1 MMAALHWAILAAL
14 LLPYDAFVPNAPL
27 RRPTACFGGRTKRKR
42 NNNDGF
48 ADREERLAAEAYEQL
63 QAKRSASKARRK
75 AKLSGKQEPFAKPPP
90 PKRPTQQRRRT
101 PPAPKPPPKA
111 KKNAKGAL
119 ATAGELRAAF
129 LGGYDA
135 PGDMPAT
142 PRPEVAFLGRSNVG
156 KSSLLNALVGARK
169 DVAVASKTPGRT
181 RRLNAFEVTDARGA
195 ACTLVDLPGYGF
207 ARLSDDE
214 QAAIGAFIEKYL
226 DERAALRVL
235 VFIVDARR
243 EPNADDR
250 AILAEVAK
258 RGLRVV
264 LVATKI
270 DKLKSSRELV
280 ARLEGLDDFFGREPL
295 IFSAVTKQGRGD
307 LWATINAGLFDE
319 DVAWVAEDEDD
330 EVVEDFEEEDEDE
343 FVEELPEEEEEAA
356 APPPDEDVLT
366 F

>member
-1 MMAALHWAILAAL
+1 MNHS
-14 LLPYDAFVPNAPL
+14 
-27 RRPTACFGGRTKRKR
+27 C
-42 NNNDGF
+42 
-48 ADREERLAAEAYEQL
+48 
-63 QAKRSASKARRK
+63 
-75 AKLSGKQEPFAKPPP
+75 
-90 PKRPTQQRRRT
+90 
-101 PPAPKPPPKA
+101 PA
-111 KKNAKGAL
+111 
-119 ATAGELRAAF
+119 
-129 LGGYDA
+129 
-135 PGDMPAT
+135 
-142 PRPEVAFLGRSNVG
+142 
-156 KSSLLNALVGARK
+156 
-169 DVAVASKTPGRT
+169 
-181 RRLNAFEVTDARGA
+181 
-195 ACTLVDLPGYGF
+195 
-207 ARLSDDE
+207 
-214 QAAIGAFIEKYL
+214 QAAIGAFIERYL

-250 AILAEVAK
+250 ALLAEVAK

-319 DVAWVAEDEDD
+319 DVEWVAEDEDD
-330 EVVEDFEEEDEDE
+330 EVVEEDDDESE
-343 FVEELPEEEEEAA
+343 FVDELPEEEEEAA

>member
-1 MMAALHWAILAAL
+1 MMGALHWAILAAL

-75 AKLSGKQEPFAKPPP
+75 AKLSGKQEPPAKPPP

-111 KKNAKGAL
+111 KKTAKGAL

-135 PGDMPAT
+135 PADMPAT

>member
-1 MMAALHWAILAAL
+1 MAALHWAILAAL

-75 AKLSGKQEPFAKPPP
+75 AKLSGKQEPPAKPPP
-90 PKRPTQQRRRT
+90 PKRPTPQRRRT

-135 PGDMPAT
+135 PADMPAT

-214 QAAIGAFIEKYL
+214 QAAIGAFIERYL

-250 AILAEVAK
+250 ALLAEVAK

-319 DVAWVAEDEDD
+319 DVAWVAEDDDD
-330 EVVEDFEEEDEDE
+330 EVVEDFEEEEDDE
-343 FVEELPEEEEEAA
+343 FVEELAEEEEEAA

>member
-1 MMAALHWAILAAL
+1 MAALHWAILAAL

-75 AKLSGKQEPFAKPPP
+75 AKLSGKQEPPAKPPP
-90 PKRPTQQRRRT
+90 PKRPTPQRRRT

-111 KKNAKGAL
+111 KKTAKGAL

-135 PGDMPAT
+135 PADMPAT

-156 KSSLLNALVGARK
+156 KSSLLNALIGARK

-214 QAAIGAFIEKYL
+214 QAAIRAGQESEIPNFKGSDLSRFPLVSADFWTSDHLSERSRSVNAFSGT
-226 DERAALRVL
+226 RARGTLTL
-235 VFIVDARR
+235 KRR
-243 EPNADDR
+243 
-250 AILAEVAK
+250 
-258 RGLRVV
+258 
-264 LVATKI
+264 
-270 DKLKSSRELV
+270 
-280 ARLEGLDDFFGREPL
+280 
-295 IFSAVTKQGRGD
+295 
-307 LWATINAGLFDE
+307 
-319 DVAWVAEDEDD
+319 
-330 EVVEDFEEEDEDE
+330 
-343 FVEELPEEEEEAA
+343 
-356 APPPDEDVLT
+356 
-366 F
+366 

>member
-1 MMAALHWAILAAL
+1 MMGALHWAILAAL

-75 AKLSGKQEPFAKPPP
+75 AKLSGKQEPPAKPPP
-90 PKRPTQQRRRT
+90 PKRPTPQRRRT

-111 KKNAKGAL
+111 KKTAKGAL

-250 AILAEVAK
+250 ALLAEVAK

-270 DKLKSSRELV
+270 DKLKSSAEFANSLN
-280 ARLEGLDDFFGREPL
+280 ALEDFYATEPL
-295 IFSAVTKQGRGD
+295 FFSSTTRQGRPE
-307 LWATINAGLFDE
+307 LWARVNELLFS
-319 DVAWVAEDEDD
+319 EDD
-330 EVVEDFEEEDEDE
+330 
-343 FVEELPEEEEEAA
+343 LGEEEAVEWVV
-356 APPPDEDVLT
+356 DEEPEDSEALT
-366 F
+366 DDDLLFF